1 MNNEPIAHRRS
12 GQPDASAA
20 ATFPLGG
27 LAFGPAT
34 RARHGRLLLVALGLA
49 AAAAIGAGASTDA
62 ASKALALGLAAP
74 GGGFL
79 LGAGPACPA
88 QTLAVSL
95 AVASA
100 CMLLA
105 AGLVWFATGNVVLPA
120 AVWAGAALAAAAL
133 APQSPPCWPAAEL
146 GVPLAVAGAGLSA
159 YALSAVLGLHALR
172 RRAMLNASLR
182 ALAEPQ
188 APRCGASGNS
198 KPELS
203 LDDLRLLRVL
213 LDRALQPVSVFDGF
227 EHIEQFQTSALRYQI
242 NFSSYAL
249 ALAQATHLPALQG
262 YMHLAQRN
270 LAAKQLDHRIWR
282 YWRLENLWGNLDPGA
297 DPVARDNI
305 MLSGFLAAQ
314 LAFAG
319 NATGRRD
326 HDAPGSLAFRHP
338 SGAVYA
344 YSLPS
349 IARLL
354 GRAYAR
360 APFGLLAC
368 EPNWVYPLCNAITA
382 AAIRAQDT
390 AGGSSVW
397 NGIEASFR
405 HRLET
410 EFLSPV
416 GRFIPCRSSLTGLAL
431 PPVGGAA
438 MQALPCLFLNAT
450 LPDIA
455 RRHWLILR

>member
-1 MNNEPIAHRRS
+1 
-12 GQPDASAA
+12 
-20 ATFPLGG
+20 
-27 LAFGPAT
+27 
-34 RARHGRLLLVALGLA
+34 
-49 AAAAIGAGASTDA
+49 
-62 ASKALALGLAAP
+62 
-74 GGGFL
+74 
-79 LGAGPACPA
+79 
-88 QTLAVSL
+88 
-95 AVASA
+95 
-100 CMLLA
+100 
-105 AGLVWFATGNVVLPA
+105 
-120 AVWAGAALAAAAL
+120 
-133 APQSPPCWPAAEL
+133 
-146 GVPLAVAGAGLSA
+146 
-159 YALSAVLGLHALR
+159 
-172 RRAMLNASLR
+172 MLNASLR

-213 LDRALQPVSVFDGF
+213 LDRALQPVPAFDGF

-390 AGGSSVW
+390 A
-397 NGIEASFR
+397 
-405 HRLET
+405 LEH
-410 EFLSPV
+410 LCDAVSPEPHPA
-416 GRFIPCRSSLTGLAL
+416 I
-431 PPVGGAA
+431 GAA
-438 MQALPCLFLNAT
+438 KDVAAGAVLLGAVGAAIIGAITFASYLSAPRPDGICLVESIDLLLAEPAADT
-450 LPDIA
+450 TG
-455 RRHWLILR
+455 